1 MNLLEAIILGLIQGL
16 TEFLPISSTGHL
28 TLAGQFMSLISLDH
42 SERWT
47 SFIAV
52 IQLGTLIS
60 ILIYFRNEI
69 IQITSSFLKENILN
83 RIKYQNQSSNSKLGW
98 LIFLGTLPI
107 VIIGLLFKDE
117 IEGVLTKNLYVIA
130 FSLIALAILLAIAEK
145 ISKQNKNIEN
155 AGVMEAIIIGLA
167 QAIAL
172 IPGSSR
178 SGTTITGGLFVGL
191 NRESA
196 ARFSFLL
203 SIPAVFASGLLQFI
217 ESLEYLDA
225 SAFLNLAAATLT
237 SAVSGYLAI
246 DFLLKYL
253 KKHSTF
259 IFIYYRIIIGV
270 LIIILLSMNIIQPQ

>member
-1 MNLLEAIILGLIQGL
+1 MNLFEAIILGIIQGV

-28 TLAGQFMSLISLDH
+28 TLAGQFMNLISADQP
-42 SERWT
+42 ERWT

-60 ILIYFRNEI
+60 ILIYFRTEI
-69 IQITSSFLKENILN
+69 IQITTSFVSENVFHPV
-83 RIKYQNQSSNSKLGW
+83 RYKSQSSNSKLGW

-117 IEGVLTKNLYVIA
+117 IEGVFTKNLYVIA
-130 FSLIALAILLAIAEK
+130 FSLIVLAIILAIAEK

-155 AGVMEAIIIGLA
+155 AGVKEAIIIGFA
-167 QAIAL
+167 QAMAL
-172 IPGSSR
+172 VPGSSR

-203 SIPAVFASGLLQFI
+203 SIPAVFASGMLQFI

-225 SAFLNLAAATLT
+225 SALLNLTAATLA
-237 SAVSGYLAI
+237 SAISGYLAI

-259 IFIYYRIIIGV
+259 VFIYYRIIVGV
-270 LIIILLSMNIIQPQ
+270 LILVLLSMNIIQPL